1 MRVVS
6 IASHRLVEVLE
17 SLCPT
22 SMAEGWDNAGL
33 LLPPPSRDHAVRAV
47 LLCIDLSEAV
57 LEEAA
62 RAGVGLVVA
71 YHPPIFTPQKRFDP
85 ESARDRTLLRAIRE
99 GVAVWSPHTA
109 LDAIPGGVND
119 WLAEGIGP
127 GERSPI
133 HASASVPE
141 GFEGAGAGRLLQLSP
156 PTVLSVI
163 VARLKEHLGL
173 AHLRVATAPTHA
185 GGVPITSVALCAGA
199 GGSLFAEVDRASLY
213 VTGEMRHHDVLA
225 RLAEGSSVI
234 LSEHTHTERGY
245 LPRFA
250 HLLDERLEGAVE
262 ILVSAR
268 DRDPLVVV

>member
-1 MRVVS
+1 VP
-6 IASHRLVEVLE
+6 IACHRLVEVLE

-22 SMAEGWDNAGL
+22 GLAESWDNVGL
-33 LLPPPSRDHAVRAV
+33 LLPPPNREQAIRTV
-47 LLCIDLSEAV
+47 LLCIDLSEQV

-62 RAGVGLVVA
+62 QAGAGLVVA
-71 YHPPIFTPQKRFDP
+71 YHPPLFSPQKRFDP
-85 ESARDRTLLRAIRE
+85 GSARDRTTLRAIRE
-99 GVAVWSPHTA
+99 GIAVWSPHTA

-119 WLAEGIGP
+119 WLAEGIGA
-127 GERSPI
+127 GEVEPI
-133 HASASVPE
+133 HDSASVPE

-163 VARLKEHLGL
+163 VERLKEHLGVS
-173 AHLRVATAPTHA
+173 HLRVAMASTHA

-199 GGSLFAEVDRASLY
+199 GGSLFAEVDRADLY
-213 VTGEMRHHDVLA
+213 VTGEMRHHDVLV
-225 RLAEGSSVI
+225 RLAQGSSVV